1 MEPKEWSTV
10 ETFWPTMDRQGSG
23 FATVPK
29 KIPDGGT
36 MTIATQQRYIVRLKF
51 RDREFG
57 RWILDHKSLSIGR
70 TPDNDIVI
78 DNLAISRHHACIEDS
93 PEGLVIRDEG
103 SVNGLEV
110 DGRICSEALIKDGMQ
125 VKIGKHMLS
134 FEAEVE
140 RRPSSI
146 PAGPENFEATMK
158 STVTPRLANPA
169 CLAEQGPEGEV
180 RYPIDTTLFLMGNS
194 AASDVHLNGFLIADF
209 QIEIKVNEDV
219 HRITHLG
226 GRRKLLVN
234 GKATSDCVLRD
245 EDMIEIAGR
254 TFRFQAPR

>member
-1 MEPKEWSTV
+1 
-10 ETFWPTMDRQGSG
+10 
-23 FATVPK
+23 
-29 KIPDGGT
+29 
-36 MTIATQQRYIVRLKF
+36 MTIATKQRYIVHLKLH
-51 RDREFG
+51 DREFG
-57 RWILDHKSLSIGR
+57 RWVLDQQSLSIGR

-78 DNLAISRHHACIEDS
+78 DNLAISRHHARIEAS

-110 DGRICSEALIKDGMQ
+110 DGSICSEALIKDGMQ

-134 FEAEVE
+134 FEAEAE
-140 RRPSSI
+140 RRPASI
-146 PAGPENFEATMK
+146 PTGPDGFEATMK

-169 CLAEQGPEGEV
+169 CLTEQGPEGQV
-180 RYPIDTTLFLMGNS
+180 RYPIDTTLFLMGKS
-194 AASDVHLNGFLIADF
+194 AASDVCLSGLLIADF
-209 QIEIKVNEDV
+209 HVEIKVNEDE

-234 GKATSDCVLRD
+234 GQATSECVLRD
-245 EDMIEIAGR
+245 EDTIEIAGR